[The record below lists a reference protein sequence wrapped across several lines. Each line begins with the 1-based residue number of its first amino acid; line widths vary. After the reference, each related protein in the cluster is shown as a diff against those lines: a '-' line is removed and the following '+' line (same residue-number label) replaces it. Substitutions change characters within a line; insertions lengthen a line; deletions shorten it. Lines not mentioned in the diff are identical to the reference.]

1 MAKFVLAGKTDCPYY
16 AKVEL
21 LADRLQRSLPHFR
34 IHKISIL
41 PDEWQDWLQDTCI
54 KNSWKHEESPLV
66 WRELVHQGGKGVYLG
81 GFNDFLEHCQNF
93 YNITSDMSEE
103 LMQSI
108 AEENLET
115 KLNLIMEEQHRASLI
130 QPLHIWISSALN
142 PTCNMLIPSL
152 LSAEV
157 LSQASAIS
165 LHLLDLEGNEEELES
180 LKMETEDLALP
191 LLHQVTIHT
200 DLQEAFQKAEIILL
214 LDDRLS
220 EDAKDAQPHQKIKA
234 LADLY
239 TEYGRLIEARANGDV
254 KVIVSGGSLV
264 NLRCSFLLKACSIDS
279 SHFVA
284 VATQLENEARAAI
297 ANKLKVRT
305 SEVTDVIVWGDVG
318 DGFYID
324 LQRAHVFNYDGPI
337 KGPPFFSQPVL
348 EIIYD
353 REWVENDFQ
362 DIVRC
367 QQTAL
372 VSKTCRGA
380 DMSNANGILTLLK
393 AWNGMAT
400 PSQMFSVGVLY
411 AVPVIFTDGQW
422 SMVPD
427 VTVGEDLKQRLQLSA
442 SELRK
447 KMSNEETVTSNEN
460 AAASDDKTTSNE
472 NTGASNENT
481 TTSNE
486 NTGASNENTTTSNEN
501 TGASNE
507 NTAASDDNTTTSNE
521 NTGASNENTRAS
533 NENTA
538 MSNETIAMANENTT
552 MSDEKAAP
560 SNENAA
566 MSDDTTT
573 SSENT
578 AASNE
583 KAATSDENAT
593 SNENTVTSNEN
604 PTDEEKA

>member
-411 AVPVIFTDGQW
+411 AGPYDLPGDIVFSVPVIFTDGQW

-427 VTVGEDLKQRLQLSA
+427 VTVGEDLKQRLQLS
-442 SELRK
+442 
-447 KMSNEETVTSNEN
+447 
-460 AAASDDKTTSNE
+460 
-472 NTGASNENT
+472 
-481 TTSNE
+481 
-486 NTGASNENTTTSNEN
+486 
-501 TGASNE
+501 
-507 NTAASDDNTTTSNE
+507 
-521 NTGASNENTRAS
+521 
-533 NENTA
+533 
-538 MSNETIAMANENTT
+538 
-552 MSDEKAAP
+552 EK
-560 SNENAA
+560 
-566 MSDDTTT
+566 DV
-573 SSENT
+573 
-578 AASNE
+578 
-583 KAATSDENAT
+583 K
-593 SNENTVTSNEN
+593 
-604 PTDEEKA
+604 